1 MRVTKLSAY
10 YTGMR
15 SDHHCPRRVVV
26 GLLSEITDT
35 RTHPILTCEAATAF
49 ARVAVAVDS
58 ASALPS
64 LTPTGREVHTQVRE
78 REREREKLERGR
90 KEKGKVSEF
99 EVQLCEDV

>member
-1 MRVTKLSAY
+1 
-10 YTGMR
+10 MR
-15 SDHHCPRRVVV
+15 SGHGLCPRR
-26 GLLSEITDT
+26 GRRRFGIRFAITDT
-35 RTHPILTCEAATAF
+35 LTHPILTCEAATAF
-49 ARVAVAVDS
+49 ARIAAAVDS

-78 REREREKLERGR
+78 REREKKLERGR

>member
-1 MRVTKLSAY
+1 MRVTMLSAY
-10 YTGMR
+10 YTDMR

-64 LTPTGREVHTQVRE
+64 LTPTGRKVHTQVRE
-78 REREREKLERGR
+78 RERERKKTREREKRER
-90 KEKGKVSEF
+90 KSER
-99 EVQLCEDV
+99 V